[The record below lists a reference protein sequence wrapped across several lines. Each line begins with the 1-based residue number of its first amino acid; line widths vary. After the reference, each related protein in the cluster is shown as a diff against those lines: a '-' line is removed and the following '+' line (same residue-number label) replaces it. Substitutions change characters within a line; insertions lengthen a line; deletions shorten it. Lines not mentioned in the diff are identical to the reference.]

1 MKPSFVRIVTLF
13 SLTLLLSACFL
24 KKTPQETAE
33 AFWEAVLE
41 GDAQAA
47 VDYSTLTDV
56 NAYDAFAKDWT
67 GYEPNWGKVVIEGDR
82 ARVDARFVDPNSDDT
97 EGRKVSTYL
106 VMKDDTWKVD
116 YARTKMEIQG
126 GVFGKLFG
134 KLNEIGDDLAEEFSA
149 SKEELNSEMER
160 MSRELEAF
168 SDEVSR
174 EASESLEKIAEDLQ
188 KSLDEMAESI
198 KRSLEDD
205 ENMSDQD
212 RRQLN
217 KVVDDLEQSSERLD
231 DPSVE
236 SISEGSKSMAR
247 AQREVIVIDE
257 EEMEQYKQQ
266 WREMEQKMEA
276 EIQKFLDEFASP
288 SDDEPNQTRI

>member
-1 MKPSFVRIVTLF
+1 MKLSILRNLALLL
-13 SLTLLLSACFL
+13 LTLSLSACFL

-41 GDAQAA
+41 GDAQSA
-47 VDYSTLTDV
+47 VEYSTLTDV
-56 NAYDAFAKDWT
+56 NAYDAFSKDWT
-67 GYEPNWGKVVIEGDR
+67 GFEPTWGKVVIEGDR

-97 EGRKVSTYL
+97 EGRKISTYL
-106 VMKDDTWKVD
+106 VVKDDNWKVD
-116 YARTKMEIQG
+116 YARTKNEIQG
-126 GVFGKLFG
+126 GVFNKLFG
-134 KLNEIGDDLAEEFSA
+134 KLNEIGDDLAEEFSS
-149 SKEELNSEMER
+149 SKEEFKSEMER
-160 MSRELEAF
+160 MSQELEAF

-174 EASESLEKIAEDLQ
+174 EASENLEKIAEDLQ

-205 ENMSDQD
+205 ENLSKQD

-217 KVVDDLEQSSERLD
+217 RVVDDLEQSSEQLD

-247 AQREVIVIDE
+247 AQREVIIIDE
-257 EEMEQYKQQ
+257 EEMEQYKEK
-266 WREMEQKMEA
+266 WREMEQEMEA
-276 EIQKFLDEFASP
+276 EIQKFLDEFSTP
-288 SDDEPNQTRI
+288 SDEPSNQTRI